1 MEVDV
6 NVLWHHDAI
15 VFELCLSRKTPAM
28 PFFQLGQERPKAHPS
43 VFLAPGAVVVG
54 RVELHANS
62 SVWFNAS
69 LRGDNDLIVLGEG
82 SNIQEGSVLHT
93 DTGHPLTIGRH
104 VTVGHQ
110 AMLHGCTIG
119 DESLIGMQA
128 IVLNGAKIGSH
139 CIIGAGALVT
149 GNAVIPNGSM
159 VLGSPAKVVR
169 PLKPEEIEM
178 IQRAAAGYIDRAKLF
193 GSELIALDGTEGMSR
208 PV

>member
-1 MEVDV
+1 M
-6 NVLWHHDAI
+6 LI
-15 VFELCLSRKTPAM
+15 TKIPAM
-28 PFFQLGQERPKAHPS
+28 PLFQLGQDRPQVHPS
-43 VFLAPGAVVVG
+43 VFVAPGAIVVG
-54 RVELHANS
+54 KAELHENS
-62 SVWFNAS
+62 SVWFNVS

-93 DTGHPLTIGRH
+93 DTGHPLTIGKR

-128 IVLNGAKIGSH
+128 ILLNGSQVGRH
-139 CIIGAGALVT
+139 CIIGAGALLT
-149 GNAVIPNGSM
+149 GNTVIPEGSM

-178 IQRAAAGYIDRAKLF
+178 IRQAAAGYVDRAKLF
-193 GSELIALDGTEGMSR
+193 KTELIALDGTEGMSR
-208 PV
+208 QA

>member
-1 MEVDV
+1 M
-6 NVLWHHDAI
+6 LI
-15 VFELCLSRKTPAM
+15 TKIPAM
-28 PFFQLGQERPKAHPS
+28 PLFQLGQDRPQVHPS
-43 VFLAPGAVVVG
+43 VFVAPSAIVVG
-54 RVELHANS
+54 KVELHENS
-62 SVWFNAS
+62 SVWFNVS

-93 DTGHPLTIGRH
+93 DTGHPLTIGKR

-128 IVLNGAKIGSH
+128 ILLNGSQVGRH
-139 CIIGAGALVT
+139 CIIGAGALLT
-149 GNAVIPNGSM
+149 GNTVIPEGSM

-178 IQRAAAGYIDRAKLF
+178 IRQAAAGYVDRAKLF
-193 GSELIALDGTEGMSR
+193 KTELIALDGTEGMSR
-208 PV
+208 QA

>member
-1 MEVDV
+1 M
-6 NVLWHHDAI
+6 LI
-15 VFELCLSRKTPAM
+15 TKIPAM
-28 PFFQLGQERPKAHPS
+28 PLFQLGQDRPQVHPS
-43 VFLAPGAVVVG
+43 VFVAPGAMVVG
-54 RVELHANS
+54 KVELHENS
-62 SVWFNAS
+62 SIWFNVS

-93 DTGHPLTIGRH
+93 DTGHPLTIGKR

-128 IVLNGAKIGSH
+128 ILLNGSQVGRH
-139 CIIGAGALVT
+139 CIIGAGALLT
-149 GNAVIPNGSM
+149 GNTVIPEGSM

-178 IQRAAAGYIDRAKLF
+178 IRQAAAGYVDRAKLF
-193 GSELIALDGTEGMSR
+193 KTELIALDGTEGMSR
-208 PV
+208 QA

>member
-1 MEVDV
+1 M
-6 NVLWHHDAI
+6 LI
-15 VFELCLSRKTPAM
+15 TKIPAM
-28 PFFQLGQERPKAHPS
+28 PLFQLGQDRPQVHPS
-43 VFLAPGAVVVG
+43 VFVAPGAIVVG
-54 RVELHANS
+54 KVELHENS
-62 SVWFNAS
+62 SVWFNVS
-69 LRGDNDLIVLGEG
+69 LRGDNDLIVLGKD

-93 DTGHPLTIGRH
+93 DTGHPLTIGKR

-128 IVLNGAKIGSH
+128 IVLNGAQVGSH

-149 GNAVIPNGSM
+149 GNTVIPEGSM

-178 IQRAAAGYIDRAKLF
+178 IRQAAAGYVDRAKLF
-193 GSELIALDGTEGMSR
+193 KTELIALDGTEGMSR
-208 PV
+208 QA

>member
-1 MEVDV
+1 M
-6 NVLWHHDAI
+6 LI
-15 VFELCLSRKTPAM
+15 TKIPAM
-28 PFFQLGQERPKAHPS
+28 PLFQLGQDRPQVHPS
-43 VFLAPGAVVVG
+43 VFVAPGAIVVG
-54 RVELHANS
+54 NVELHENS
-62 SVWFNAS
+62 SVWFNVS

-93 DTGHPLTIGRH
+93 DTGHPLTIGKR

-128 IVLNGAKIGSH
+128 ILLNGSQVGRH
-139 CIIGAGALVT
+139 CIIGAGALLT
-149 GNAVIPNGSM
+149 GNTVIPEGSM

-178 IQRAAAGYIDRAKLF
+178 IRQAAAGYVDRAKLF
-193 GSELIALDGTEGMSR
+193 KTELIALDGTEGMSR
-208 PV
+208 QA

>member
-1 MEVDV
+1 M
-6 NVLWHHDAI
+6 LI
-15 VFELCLSRKTPAM
+15 TKIPAM
-28 PFFQLGQERPKAHPS
+28 PLFQLGQDRPQVHPS
-43 VFLAPGAVVVG
+43 VFVAPGAIVVG
-54 RVELHANS
+54 KVELHENS
-62 SVWFNAS
+62 SIWFNVS

-93 DTGHPLTIGRH
+93 DTGCPLIIGKR

-128 IVLNGAKIGSH
+128 ILLNGAQVGRH

-149 GNAVIPNGSM
+149 GNTVIPEGSM

-178 IQRAAAGYIDRAKLF
+178 IRQAAAGYVDRAKLF
-193 GSELIALDGTEGMSR
+193 KTELIALDGTEGMSR
-208 PV
+208 QA

>member
-1 MEVDV
+1 M
-6 NVLWHHDAI
+6 LI
-15 VFELCLSRKTPAM
+15 TKIPAM
-28 PFFQLGQERPKAHPS
+28 PLFQLGQDRPQVHPS
-43 VFLAPGAVVVG
+43 VFVAPGAIVVG
-54 RVELHANS
+54 KVELHENS
-62 SVWFNAS
+62 SVWFNVS

-93 DTGHPLTIGRH
+93 DTGNPLTIGKR

-128 IVLNGAKIGSH
+128 ILLNGSQVGRH
-139 CIIGAGALVT
+139 CIIGAGALLT
-149 GNAVIPNGSM
+149 GNTVIPEGSM

-178 IQRAAAGYIDRAKLF
+178 IRQAAAGYVDRAKLF
-193 GSELIALDGTEGMSR
+193 KTELIALDGTEGMSR
-208 PV
+208 QA

>member
-1 MEVDV
+1 M
-6 NVLWHHDAI
+6 LI
-15 VFELCLSRKTPAM
+15 TKIPAM
-28 PFFQLGQERPKAHPS
+28 PLFQLGQDRPQVHPS
-43 VFLAPGAVVVG
+43 VFVAPGAIVVG
-54 RVELHANS
+54 KVELHENS
-62 SVWFNAS
+62 SIWFNVS

-93 DTGHPLTIGRH
+93 DTGHPLTIGKR

-128 IVLNGAKIGSH
+128 ILLNGSQVGRH

-149 GNAVIPNGSM
+149 GNTVIPEGSM

-178 IQRAAAGYIDRAKLF
+178 IRQAAAGYVDRAKLF
-193 GSELIALDGTEGMSR
+193 KTELIALDGTEGMSR
-208 PV
+208 QA

>member
-1 MEVDV
+1 M
-6 NVLWHHDAI
+6 LI
-15 VFELCLSRKTPAM
+15 TKIPAM
-28 PFFQLGQERPKAHPS
+28 PLFQLGQDRPQVHPS
-43 VFLAPGAVVVG
+43 VFVAPGAIVVG
-54 RVELHANS
+54 KVELHENS
-62 SVWFNAS
+62 SIWFNVS

-93 DTGHPLTIGRH
+93 DTGHPLTIGKR

-128 IVLNGAKIGSH
+128 ILLNGSQVGRH

-149 GNAVIPNGSM
+149 GNTVIPEGSM

-178 IQRAAAGYIDRAKLF
+178 IRQAAAGYVDRAKLF
-193 GSELIALDGTEGMSR
+193 NTELIALDGTEGMSR
-208 PV
+208 QA

>member
-1 MEVDV
+1 M
-6 NVLWHHDAI
+6 LI
-15 VFELCLSRKTPAM
+15 TKIPAM
-28 PFFQLGQERPKAHPS
+28 PLFQLGQDRPQVHPS
-43 VFLAPGAVVVG
+43 VFVAPGAIVVG
-54 RVELHANS
+54 KVELHENS
-62 SVWFNAS
+62 SVWFNVS

-93 DTGHPLTIGRH
+93 DTGHPLTIGKR

-128 IVLNGAKIGSH
+128 ILLNGSQVGRH

-149 GNAVIPNGSM
+149 GNTVIPEGSM

-178 IQRAAAGYIDRAKLF
+178 IRQAAAGYVDRAKLF
-193 GSELIALDGTEGMSR
+193 KTELIALDGTEGMSR
-208 PV
+208 QA

>member
-1 MEVDV
+1 M
-6 NVLWHHDAI
+6 LI
-15 VFELCLSRKTPAM
+15 TKIPAM
-28 PFFQLGQERPKAHPS
+28 PLFQLGQDRPQVHPS
-43 VFLAPGAVVVG
+43 VFVAPSAIVVG
-54 RVELHANS
+54 KVELHEKS
-62 SVWFNAS
+62 SIWFNVS

-93 DTGHPLTIGRH
+93 DTGHPLTIGKR

-128 IVLNGAKIGSH
+128 ILLNGSQVGRH
-139 CIIGAGALVT
+139 CIIGAGALLT
-149 GNAVIPNGSM
+149 GNTVIPEGSM

-178 IQRAAAGYIDRAKLF
+178 IRQAAAGYVDRAKLF
-193 GSELIALDGTEGMSR
+193 KTELIALDGTEGMSR
-208 PV
+208 QA

>member
-1 MEVDV
+1 M
-6 NVLWHHDAI
+6 LI
-15 VFELCLSRKTPAM
+15 TKIPAM
-28 PFFQLGQERPKAHPS
+28 PLFQLGQDRPQVHPS
-43 VFLAPGAVVVG
+43 VFVAPGAMVVG
-54 RVELHANS
+54 KVELHENS
-62 SVWFNAS
+62 SVWFNVS

-93 DTGHPLTIGRH
+93 DTGHPLTIGKR

-128 IVLNGAKIGSH
+128 ILLNGSQVGRH
-139 CIIGAGALVT
+139 CIIGAGALLT
-149 GNAVIPNGSM
+149 GNTVIPEGSM

-178 IQRAAAGYIDRAKLF
+178 IRQAAAGYVDRAKLF
-193 GSELIALDGTEGMSR
+193 KTELIALDGTEGMSR
-208 PV
+208 QA

>member
-1 MEVDV
+1 M
-6 NVLWHHDAI
+6 LI
-15 VFELCLSRKTPAM
+15 TKIPAM
-28 PFFQLGQERPKAHPS
+28 PLFQLGQDHPQVHPS
-43 VFLAPGAVVVG
+43 VFVAPGAIVVG
-54 RVELHANS
+54 KVELHENS
-62 SVWFNAS
+62 SIWFNVS

-93 DTGHPLTIGRH
+93 DTGHPLTIGKR

-128 IVLNGAKIGSH
+128 ILLNGSQVGRH

-149 GNAVIPNGSM
+149 GNTVVPEGSM

-169 PLKPEEIEM
+169 PLRPEEIEM
-178 IQRAAAGYIDRAKLF
+178 IRQAAAGYVDRAKLF
-193 GSELIALDGTEGMSR
+193 KTELIALDGIEGMSR
-208 PV
+208 QA

>member
-1 MEVDV
+1 
-6 NVLWHHDAI
+6 
-15 VFELCLSRKTPAM
+15 M
-28 PFFQLGQERPKAHPS
+28 PLFQLGSERPFVDPS
-43 VFLAPGAVVVG
+43 VFVAPGAMVVG

-69 LRGDNDLIVLGEG
+69 LRGDNDLIVLGEE

-93 DTGHPLTIGRH
+93 DTGHPLTIGKR

-128 IVLNGAKIGSH
+128 ILLNGAKVGRH

-149 GNAVIPNGSM
+149 GNAVIPDGSM

-178 IQRAAAGYIDRAKLF
+178 IRQAAAGYVDRAKLF
-193 GSELIALDGTEGMSR
+193 KTELIALDGTEGMSR
-208 PV
+208 QA

>member
-1 MEVDV
+1 M
-6 NVLWHHDAI
+6 LI
-15 VFELCLSRKTPAM
+15 TKIPAM
-28 PFFQLGQERPKAHPS
+28 PLFQLGQDRPQVHPS
-43 VFLAPGAVVVG
+43 VFVAPGAIVVG
-54 RVELHANS
+54 KVELHENS
-62 SVWFNAS
+62 SIWFNVS

-93 DTGHPLTIGRH
+93 DTGHPLTIGKR

-128 IVLNGAKIGSH
+128 ILLNGSQVGRH
-139 CIIGAGALVT
+139 CIIGAGALLT
-149 GNAVIPNGSM
+149 GNTVIPEGSM

-178 IQRAAAGYIDRAKLF
+178 IRQAAAGYVDRAKLF
-193 GSELIALDGTEGMSR
+193 KTELIALDGTEGMSR
-208 PV
+208 QA

>member
-1 MEVDV
+1 M
-6 NVLWHHDAI
+6 LI
-15 VFELCLSRKTPAM
+15 TKIPAM
-28 PFFQLGQERPKAHPS
+28 PLFQLGQDRPQVHPS
-43 VFLAPGAVVVG
+43 VFVAPGAIVVG
-54 RVELHANS
+54 KVELHENS
-62 SVWFNAS
+62 SVWFNVS

-93 DTGHPLTIGRH
+93 DTGHPLTIGKR

-128 IVLNGAKIGSH
+128 IVLNGAQVGSH

-149 GNAVIPNGSM
+149 GNTVIPEGSM

-178 IQRAAAGYIDRAKLF
+178 IRQAAAGYVDRAKLF
-193 GSELIALDGTEGMSR
+193 KTELIALDGTEGMSR
-208 PV
+208 QA

>member
-1 MEVDV
+1 VKFHSYYE
-6 NVLWHHDAI
+6 NTCHAFISAW
-15 VFELCLSRKTPAM
+15 SR
-28 PFFQLGQERPKAHPS
+28 PS
-43 VFLAPGAVVVG
+43 SSAPLRLRCPRRNRGWQGGAA
-54 RVELHANS
+54 RNS
-62 SVWFNAS
+62 SIWFNVS

-93 DTGHPLTIGRH
+93 DTGHPLTIGKR

-128 IVLNGAKIGSH
+128 ILLNGAQVGRH

-149 GNAVIPNGSM
+149 GNTVIPEGSM

-178 IQRAAAGYIDRAKLF
+178 IRQAAAGYVDRAKLF
-193 GSELIALDGTEGMSR
+193 KTELIALDGTEGMSR
-208 PV
+208 QA

>member
-1 MEVDV
+1 M
-6 NVLWHHDAI
+6 LI
-15 VFELCLSRKTPAM
+15 TKIPAM
-28 PFFQLGQERPKAHPS
+28 PLFQLGQDRPQVHPS
-43 VFLAPGAVVVG
+43 VFVAPGAIVVG
-54 RVELHANS
+54 KVELHENS
-62 SVWFNAS
+62 SVWFNVS

-93 DTGHPLTIGRH
+93 DTGCPLIIGKR

-128 IVLNGAKIGSH
+128 ILLNGSQVGRH
-139 CIIGAGALVT
+139 CIIGAGALLT
-149 GNAVIPNGSM
+149 GNTVIPEGSM

-178 IQRAAAGYIDRAKLF
+178 IRQAAAGYVDRAKLF
-193 GSELIALDGTEGMSR
+193 KTELIALDGTEGMSR
-208 PV
+208 QA

>member
-1 MEVDV
+1 
-6 NVLWHHDAI
+6 
-15 VFELCLSRKTPAM
+15 M
-28 PFFQLGQERPKAHPS
+28 PLFQLGQDRPQVHPS
-43 VFLAPGAVVVG
+43 VFVAPGAMVVG
-54 RVELHANS
+54 KVELHENS
-62 SVWFNAS
+62 SIWFNVS

-93 DTGHPLTIGRH
+93 DTGCPLIIGKR

-128 IVLNGAKIGSH
+128 ILLNGAQVGRH

-149 GNAVIPNGSM
+149 GNTVIPEGSM

-178 IQRAAAGYIDRAKLF
+178 IRQAAAGYVDRAKLF
-193 GSELIALDGTEGMSR
+193 NTELIALDGTEGMSR
-208 PV
+208 QA

>member
-1 MEVDV
+1 M
-6 NVLWHHDAI
+6 LI
-15 VFELCLSRKTPAM
+15 TKIPAM
-28 PFFQLGQERPKAHPS
+28 PLFQLGQDRPQVHPS
-43 VFLAPGAVVVG
+43 VFVAPGAIVVG
-54 RVELHANS
+54 KVELHENS
-62 SVWFNAS
+62 SVWFNVS

-93 DTGHPLTIGRH
+93 DTGHPLTIGKR

-128 IVLNGAKIGSH
+128 ILLNGSQVGRH
-139 CIIGAGALVT
+139 CIIGAGALLT
-149 GNAVIPNGSM
+149 GNTVIPEGSM

-178 IQRAAAGYIDRAKLF
+178 IRQAAAGYVDRAKLF
-193 GSELIALDGTEGMSR
+193 KTELIALDGTEGMSR
-208 PV
+208 QA

>member
-1 MEVDV
+1 M
-6 NVLWHHDAI
+6 LI
-15 VFELCLSRKTPAM
+15 TKIPAM
-28 PFFQLGQERPKAHPS
+28 PLFQLGQDRPQVHPS
-43 VFLAPGAVVVG
+43 VFVAPGAIVVG
-54 RVELHANS
+54 KVELQENS
-62 SVWFNAS
+62 SIWFNVS

-93 DTGHPLTIGRH
+93 DTGHPLTIGKR

-128 IVLNGAKIGSH
+128 ILLNGAQVGRH

-149 GNAVIPNGSM
+149 GNTVIPEGSM

-178 IQRAAAGYIDRAKLF
+178 IRQAAAGYVDRAKLF
-193 GSELIALDGTEGMSR
+193 KTELIALDGTEGMSR
-208 PV
+208 QA

>member
-1 MEVDV
+1 M
-6 NVLWHHDAI
+6 LI
-15 VFELCLSRKTPAM
+15 TKIPAM
-28 PFFQLGQERPKAHPS
+28 PLFQLGQDRLQVHPS
-43 VFLAPGAVVVG
+43 VFVAPSAIVVG
-54 RVELHANS
+54 KVELHEKS
-62 SVWFNAS
+62 SIWFNVS

-93 DTGHPLTIGRH
+93 DTGHPLTIGKR

-128 IVLNGAKIGSH
+128 ILLNGSQVGRH
-139 CIIGAGALVT
+139 CIIGAGALLT
-149 GNAVIPNGSM
+149 GNTVIPEGSM

-178 IQRAAAGYIDRAKLF
+178 IRQAAAGYVDRAKLF
-193 GSELIALDGTEGMSR
+193 KTELIALDGTEGMSR
-208 PV
+208 QA

>member
-1 MEVDV
+1 M
-6 NVLWHHDAI
+6 LI
-15 VFELCLSRKTPAM
+15 TKIPAM
-28 PFFQLGQERPKAHPS
+28 PLFQLGQVRPQVHPS
-43 VFLAPGAVVVG
+43 VFVAPGAIVVG
-54 RVELHANS
+54 KVALQENS
-62 SVWFNAS
+62 SIWFNVS

-93 DTGHPLTIGRH
+93 DTGHPLTIGKR

-128 IVLNGAKIGSH
+128 ILLNGSQVGRH
-139 CIIGAGALVT
+139 CIIGAGALLT
-149 GNAVIPNGSM
+149 GNTVIPEGSM

-178 IQRAAAGYIDRAKLF
+178 IRQAAAGYVDRAKLF
-193 GSELIALDGTEGMSR
+193 KTELIALDGTEGMSR
-208 PV
+208 QA

>member
-1 MEVDV
+1 M
-6 NVLWHHDAI
+6 LI
-15 VFELCLSRKTPAM
+15 TKIPAM
-28 PFFQLGQERPKAHPS
+28 PLFQLGQDRPQVHPS
-43 VFLAPGAVVVG
+43 VFVAPGAIVVG
-54 RVELHANS
+54 KVELHENS
-62 SVWFNAS
+62 SVWFNVS

-93 DTGHPLTIGRH
+93 DTGHPLTIGKR

-128 IVLNGAKIGSH
+128 ILLNGSQVGRH
-139 CIIGAGALVT
+139 CIIGAGALLT
-149 GNAVIPNGSM
+149 GNTVIPEGSM

-178 IQRAAAGYIDRAKLF
+178 IRKAAAGYVDRAKLF
-193 GSELIALDGTEGMSR
+193 KTELIALDGTEGMSR
-208 PV
+208 QA

>member
-1 MEVDV
+1 M
-6 NVLWHHDAI
+6 LI
-15 VFELCLSRKTPAM
+15 TKIPAM
-28 PFFQLGQERPKAHPS
+28 PLFQLGQDRPQVHPS
-43 VFLAPGAVVVG
+43 VFVAPGAIVVG
-54 RVELHANS
+54 KVELHENS
-62 SVWFNAS
+62 SVWFNVS

-93 DTGHPLTIGRH
+93 DTGHPLTIGKR

-128 IVLNGAKIGSH
+128 ILLNGAQVGRH
-139 CIIGAGALVT
+139 CIIGAGALLT
-149 GNAVIPNGSM
+149 GNTVIPEGSM

-178 IQRAAAGYIDRAKLF
+178 IRQAAAGYVDRAKLF
-193 GSELIALDGTEGMSR
+193 KTELIALDGTEGMSR
-208 PV
+208 QA